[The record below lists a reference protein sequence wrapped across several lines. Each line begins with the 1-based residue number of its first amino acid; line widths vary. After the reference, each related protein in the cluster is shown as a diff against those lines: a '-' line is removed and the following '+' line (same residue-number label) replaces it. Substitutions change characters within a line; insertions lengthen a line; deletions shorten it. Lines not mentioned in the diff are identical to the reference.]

1 MTMLTTCGP
10 VMAQGDV
17 NGDGLTD
24 VFVGGAQ
31 ENPGKIFIQNKQGT
45 FDESPSPV
53 FDMLYTDAD
62 AIFFDA
68 DKDRD
73 ADLYV
78 VSGGYNDYEDKDKG
92 FKRQALHK

>member
-10 VMAQGDV
+10 MMAQGDV

-53 FDMLYTDAD
+53 FNN
-62 AIFFDA
+62 IIH
-68 DKDRD
+68 RC
-73 ADLYV
+73 
-78 VSGGYNDYEDKDKG
+78 
-92 FKRQALHK
+92 